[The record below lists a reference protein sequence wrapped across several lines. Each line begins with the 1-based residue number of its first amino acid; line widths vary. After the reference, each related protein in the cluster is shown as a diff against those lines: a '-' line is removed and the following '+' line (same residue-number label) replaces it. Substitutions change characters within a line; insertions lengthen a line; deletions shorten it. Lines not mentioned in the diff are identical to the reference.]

1 MERGAALA
9 QVVAGIVQSRGLDR
23 SPTALAARA
32 ASGEA
37 ITLAFGEPEPD
48 GPVTE
53 TTVMYA
59 ASIAKQVIGLLLSQQ
74 VTAGVLDPER
84 PLSSYVEDLPGWA
97 GQVRVRHLVHHTS
110 GLPPTGHLD
119 PGADNDA
126 VLAFLR
132 RSEGPVTQPGARY
145 AYRNVGYLCLA
156 EILTRVSGQPVE
168 QLAQA
173 SLFKPLGMQSTTL
186 TRFGV
191 TRAGHAPR
199 PTTVGDGGL
208 WTSAEDLL
216 RWNDA
221 MNTAAF
227 GGEVHERAET
237 PGTLD
242 NGTPLDYAWGV
253 RVIDHHGRRTLSH
266 GGSWPTWSAKTIRQP
281 DQGTSIGILTASED
295 AQAVTSAA
303 LSAVTSLAD

>member
-1 MERGAALA
+1 M
-9 QVVAGIVQSRGLDR
+9 QSAGLDR
-23 SPTALAARA
+23 SPTVLVARA

-37 ITLAFGEPEPD
+37 ISLAFGEPEPD

-74 VTAGVLDPER
+74 VTAGVLDPELPVSR
-84 PLSSYVEDLPGWA
+84 YLEDLPGWA
-97 GQVRVRHLVHHTS
+97 GQVKVRHLVHHTS
-110 GLPPTGHLD
+110 GLPPIGPPEPGTG
-119 PGADNDA
+119 NEA
-126 VLAFLR
+126 VLALLR
-132 RSEGPVTQPGARY
+132 RSQGPVTRPGARY
-145 AYRNVGYLCLA
+145 AYSNVGYICLA

-173 SLFKPLGMQSTTL
+173 SLFRPLGMGSTTL

-191 TRAGHAPR
+191 TRAGHAPP

-208 WTSAEDLL
+208 WTTAHDLL

-227 GGEVHERAET
+227 GPEVHQRAET
-237 PGTLD
+237 PGMLD
-242 NGTPLDYAWGV
+242 NRTPLDYAWGI
-253 RVIDHHGRRTLSH
+253 RVLDHHGRRTLSH

-295 AQAVTSAA
+295 AEAITTAA
-303 LSAVTSLAD
+303 LSALATLAD

>member
-1 MERGAALA
+1 
-9 QVVAGIVQSRGLDR
+9 V
-23 SPTALAARA
+23 
-32 ASGEA
+32 
-37 ITLAFGEPEPD
+37 AFGEPEPD
-48 GPVTE
+48 GPLTE

-74 VTAGVLDPER
+74 VTAGVLDPEL
-84 PLSSYVEDLPGWA
+84 PLSRYVEDLPGWA

-110 GLPPTGHLD
+110 GLPPIGPPE
-119 PGADNDA
+119 PGAGNEG
-126 VLAFLR
+126 VLGFLR
-132 RSEGPVTQPGARY
+132 RSQGPATPPGARY
-145 AYRNVGYLCLA
+145 AYSNVGYVCLA
-156 EILTRVSGQPVE
+156 EILTRVTGQPVE
-168 QLAQA
+168 QLAQS
-173 SLFKPLGMQSTTL
+173 SLFTPLGMGSTAL

-191 TRAGHAPR
+191 SRAGHASP

-208 WTSAEDLL
+208 WTTAHDLL

-221 MNTAAF
+221 MNAAAF
-227 GGEVHERAET
+227 GREVHQRSET

-242 NGTPLDYAWGV
+242 NRTPRDYAWGV

-295 AQAVTSAA
+295 TEAITMAA
-303 LSAVTSLAD
+303 LSALASLAD